1 MLGKNILQFFYIENV
16 IFRVCRPRH
25 PEISPDGPR
34 RLQMAPAGSWAPVG
48 PTRWPQTAPD
58 GSRWP
63 RLAAGPR
70 SAPPGGPRP
79 QTAPDGPRRPQTAPN
94 GPRPPHISPD
104 RPSRQPQTAPDGPR
118 WPQLAVPQTAHC
130 KILEKMFVSCVV
142 HAPPRLVGPNHAAG
156 HIFRSTPLISIIKDS
171 PRDAE
176 LPERLAFW
184 HP

>member
-1 MLGKNILQFFYIENV
+1 MFNECLIINLAL
-16 IFRVCRPRH
+16 
-25 PEISPDGPR
+25 SPQTARR
-34 RLQMAPAGSWAPVG
+34 RLQIVPAGSWAPVG

-79 QTAPDGPRRPQTAPN
+79 QTAPDGPRRPQMAPN
-94 GPRPPHISPD
+94 GPRPPQISPD

-130 KILEKMFVSCVV
+130 KILERMFVSCVI
-142 HAPPRLVGPNHAAG
+142 HAPLPFGWAEPRRRAYFSVHSLN
-156 HIFRSTPLISIIKDS
+156 
-171 PRDAE
+171 
-176 LPERLAFW
+176 
-184 HP
+184 